1 MNINTAV
8 TNVYASNA
16 TAATLAAQDGI
27 GSEIRDEFLKQAE
40 KLWSEAEA
48 KAKGS
53 VSDSEDGTEDAADI
67 IDQIKDPDSAFYQ
80 DMYQRLKLQ
89 MEMSDEQKKEQ
100 AIIDTLDAILEGMR
114 SSDRSD
120 KRTDTVTSMA
130 GLSKQIS
137 ELDEEDPRKAQLEL
151 FRQQLNHMGIYMDLG
166 EGIYGGTK
174 KNELT
179 LTQQLIREKTEGFD
193 PNAFDLF

>member
-1 MNINTAV
+1 MNINT
-8 TNVYASNA
+8 TASNIHANNA
-16 TAATLAAQDGI
+16 TAALLAAQSGTQ
-27 GSEIRDEFLKQAE
+27 SEIRDEFLKQAE
-40 KLWSEAEA
+40 KLWSEAEE
-48 KAKGS
+48 KAKGT
-53 VSDSEDGTEDAADI
+53 DSEAQTEDGETVDI
-67 IDQIKDPDSAFYQ
+67 IDQIKDPNSAFYQ

-114 SSDRSD
+114 SSDRPD
-120 KRTDTVTSMA
+120 KRTDAVTSMA

-193 PNAFDLF
+193 PSAFDLF